1 MKMSVS
7 AVLTAAGIVAIA
19 GTASATF
26 DSILNLGYDSS
37 SNQASTTSATGF
49 FQDAGIAAGL
59 ATDGVITAAAA
70 NGVWN
75 NEFVTQNGDNF
86 AMSTFIAVD
95 NRHQSEWLFND
106 TSFLPGGPQVASGVW
121 SLVSTGAFAS
131 GDTTIGGP
139 GVGTAIAFGSVGA
152 EHPTA
157 PIAVTDG
164 TFNGI
169 FAGRFVI
176 EAGALIRGAVGAT
189 ITTTGGAATES
200 FQFPANGRSGF
211 GPATTVGGEPIG
223 AYFELSAGA
232 GPNGQDVI
240 DLYILDGVPTPGTA
254 AVLGLA
260 GLAGMRRRR

>member
-26 DSILNLGYDSS
+26 DSILNIGYDSA
-37 SNQASTTSATGF
+37 SNQASTTSLGGF
-49 FQDAGIAAGL
+49 YR
-59 ATDGVITAAAA
+59 DGNASGYASDNIIISGTPGGTWNIDVVA
-70 NGVWN
+70 NNGNAWAN
-75 NEFVTQNGDNF
+75 N
-86 AMSTFIAVD
+86 TFIGVD
-95 NRHQSEWLFND
+95 NRATGDWLFSDGSN
-106 TSFLPGGPQVASGVW
+106 LPGGPQIVAGTW
-121 SLVSTGAFAS
+121 SPVSTGVFAG

-139 GVGTAIAFGSVGA
+139 GVGTAIGYGSTGA
-152 EHPTA
+152 EHPTGS
-157 PIAVTDG
+157 IVVTDG
-164 TFNGI
+164 TFNGV
-169 FAGRFVI
+169 FGGRFVI
-176 EAGALIRGAVGAT
+176 DAGALIRGAVGAT
-189 ITTTGGAATES
+189 VTTTGGAATES

-211 GPATTVGGEPIG
+211 GPAVTVGGEPLG

-232 GPNGQDVI
+232 GPDGRDVI